1 MHDWCLRQVDSLS
14 QPTYLFHAAECKIN
28 DYFVNLNP
36 EMENLTA
43 TVISVD
49 YDMAVVELDVA
60 EATCDSCRLASVC
73 SRPES
78 SRCRFEAWVEPS
90 ECIVPGMKVGVSARN
105 FSWRRAVLLGL
116 AVPLALM
123 IVSAIAASWARLSD
137 ASTAIVSIA
146 VPAGFYL
153 LLYLLRRRIF
163 RRSGLICHRLAFSKK

>member
-1 MHDWCLRQVDSLS
+1 
-14 QPTYLFHAAECKIN
+14 
-28 DYFVNLNP
+28 
-36 EMENLTA
+36 MENLTA

-123 IVSAIAASWARLSD
+123 MVSAFAASWARLPD
-137 ASTAIVSIA
+137 ALTAIVSIA
-146 VPAGFYL
+146 LPVVFYL
-153 LLYLLRRRIF
+153 IMYLLRRRIF
-163 RRSGLICHRLAFSKK
+163 RRSGLVCHRLEISQK